1 MKRVLI
7 ADCNSLAIRSG
18 LASAVVYWTWEDRA
32 PVAQVLLPAVSTL
45 VWTRSGVVP
54 FGETRQK
61 VDTCESPPAAPKARH
76 VRTHSG
82 TRSHHNRLLTS
93 TVSEIIRASDSI
105 RCSTGAA
112 APGIGRS

>member
-1 MKRVLI
+1 MLI

-76 VRTHSG
+76 VRPTP
-82 TRSHHNRLLTS
+82 
-93 TVSEIIRASDSI
+93 A
-105 RCSTGAA
+105 
-112 APGIGRS
+112 